1 MGRAP
6 PRKNRLVSGHPILFD
21 EQEIPILEKPEETDF
36 KSLRHPLWTANKA
49 KLIQEY
55 IRLFTFVTKHGTY
68 IDGFA
73 APQERHLPE
82 LCSANL
88 VLQARPPW
96 IREFW
101 LCDRDPKGVA
111 LLEEIK
117 TAQTL
122 PKRRIEVLS
131 GDFNERIHD
140 ILGAGTI
147 KPTTATFAL
156 LDQRSFQCDWA
167 TVRTI
172 AAHKKTHKIEIFYFL
187 ATGWLDRSIATVSR
201 PETIERLNQWWGRD
215 DWRDLRKVSSAERGP
230 LVAERFK
237 AEFGYTYAYPY
248 PIHSERLG
256 GRIMYHMIHATDHEA
271 ATPLMLRAYRKIS
284 GRTLDDRDD
293 QHDLEVLLAEL
304 RDKDALGAGEEAD
317 GPIVP
322 STGDDVSTQ
331 EATDGDQS
339 QTPDESPVADVGGI
353 IERLETGEQAR
364 FGQTGEPDLRRSLR
378 DAALR
383 LAAALEER
391 RPRHG
396 EMGHNGPPLDDDG
409 NPLPAYFVNEV
420 QEATK
425 TIAQETAKA
434 TPDALE
440 IAKAT
445 SRLDALKSWLQPRA
459 ALFVDEFAK
468 KAGATMGAAT
478 VTGAGIACATLVPPL
493 HSLISASVHWLAAVL
508 SVL

>member
-6 PRKNRLVSGHPILFD
+6 HRKNRLVPGHPSLFD
-21 EQEIPILEKPEETDF
+21 EQEIPILERPEETDF

-96 IREFW
+96 MREFW

-117 TAQTL
+117 TTQTL
-122 PKRRIEVLS
+122 PKRRIEVLP

-172 AAHKKTHKIEIFYFL
+172 AGHKQTHKIEIFYFL

-201 PETIERLNQWWGRD
+201 PETIERLNKWWGRD

-237 AEFGYTYAYPY
+237 AELGYTYAYPY

-284 GRTLDDRDD
+284 GRTLDDMGD
-293 QHDLEVLLAEL
+293 QHDLEALLAEL
-304 RDKDALGAGEEAD
+304 RDKDALGNGEEAD
-317 GPIVP
+317 VPIVLT
-322 STGDDVSTQ
+322 TGDDVSAQ
-331 EATDGDQS
+331 RAMDGDRS
-339 QTPDESPVADVGGI
+339 QTPVELPVADLGGI
-353 IERLETGEQAR
+353 VQRLEAGEQPR
-364 FGQTGEPDLRRSLR
+364 FGQADEANLRRSLR
-378 DAALR
+378 EAALQ

-409 NPLPAYFVNEV
+409 NPLPAGFVTEIK
-420 QEATK
+420 EAAAI
-425 TIAQETAKA
+425 IAVESAKP
-434 TPDALE
+434 TPDALNV
-440 IAKAT
+440 AKAA
-445 SRLDALKSWLQPRA
+445 SRLDALKAWLGLRA
-459 ALFVDEFAK
+459 DIFADEFAK
-468 KAGATMGAAT
+468 KAGATTGAA
-478 VTGAGIACATLVPPL
+478 VVAGVGIACATLVSPL
-493 HSLISASVHWLAAVL
+493 HAVISASAHWLAAVL
-508 SVL
+508 SLL

>member
-6 PRKNRLVSGHPILFD
+6 RRKNSLVPGHPSLFT
-21 EQEIPILEKPEETDF
+21 EREIPVLEKPEETDF

-88 VLQARPPW
+88 VLQARPAW
-96 IREFW
+96 MREFW

-122 PKRRIEVLS
+122 PKRRIEVLP
-131 GDFNERIHD
+131 GDFNERIYD

-147 KPTTATFAL
+147 KPRTAAFAL

-172 AAHKKTHKIEIFYFL
+172 AGHKQTHKIEVFYFL

-201 PETIERLNQWWGRD
+201 PETIERLNKWWGGD
-215 DWRDLRKVSSAERGP
+215 DWRDLRKFSSAERGP
-230 LVAERFK
+230 LVAERFRS
-237 AEFGYTYAYPY
+237 ELGYTYAYPY

-284 GRTLDDRDD
+284 GRTLDDRGA
-293 QHDLEVLLAEL
+293 QHDLEALLAEL
-304 RDKDALGAGEEAD
+304 RSKDALEEEASIGPTQQTTPPDSDGLPMRVPSLNGSDEPAISDFDDFILRLEAGEQ
-317 GPIVP
+317 P
-322 STGDDVSTQ
+322 TLGD
-331 EATDGDQS
+331 
-339 QTPDESPVADVGGI
+339 
-353 IERLETGEQAR
+353 AR
-364 FGQTGEPDLRRSLR
+364 ELKLRKLLR
-378 DAALR
+378 DAALQ
-383 LAAALEER
+383 LATALDER

-396 EMGHNGPPLDDDG
+396 EIGHNGPPLDDEG
-409 NPLPAYFVNEV
+409 NPLPPDFVSEI
-420 QEATK
+420 AAMTK
-425 TIAQETAKA
+425 AIVDETSKA
-434 TPDALE
+434 IPDALV
-440 IAKAT
+440 IARAA
-445 SRLDALKSWLQPRA
+445 SRLQELKAWFKPRID
-459 ALFVDEFAK
+459 LFGDEFAK
-468 KAGATMGAAT
+468 KAGAATGRAAI
-478 VTGAGIACATLVPPL
+478 AGVSIACVALVPPL
-493 HSLISASVHWLAAVL
+493 YHGLSASAHWLAAIL
-508 SVL
+508 GAL